1 MEQNYTFLAVAP
13 GSFTVN
19 GRYYKLE
26 VGRPFEAP
34 LNAARIIASPTF
46 SYRKHVRLITPLPPK
61 EEVKPKVEEVKAKEP
76 ETTSKKKVEAKVAPI
91 VEPAIVEEPKA
102 VKPTKTK
109 EVKEATP
116 PSKLFQP

>member
-19 GRYYKLE
+19 GRYYNLE

-46 SYRKHVRLITPLPPK
+46 SFRKHVRLITPLPPK
-61 EEVKPKVEEVKAKEP
+61 EEVEPKVEEVKIEQT
-76 ETTSKKKVEAKVAPI
+76 ESTTKKKVEPKVTESPELVTEPI
-91 VEPAIVEEPKA
+91 LAEEPKT
-102 VKPTKTK
+102 VKPSKAK
-109 EVKEATP
+109 ETTTQL
-116 PSKLFQP
+116 KLS

>member
-19 GRYYKLE
+19 GRYYNLE

-46 SYRKHVRLITPLPPK
+46 SFRKHVRLITPLPPK
-61 EEVKPKVEEVKAKEP
+61 EEVKPKVEEVEP
-76 ETTSKKKVEAKVAPI
+76 AQTESTTKKKVEPKVATNLEL
-91 VEPAIVEEPKA
+91 VEETVLAEEPKT
-102 VKPTKTK
+102 VKPTKAK
-109 EVKEATP
+109 ETTP
-116 PSKLFQP
+116 QSKLF